1 MKSLHYRMYNK
12 LKYTFA
18 VCLLCTS
25 MLANAQVTTQS
36 PYSKFGVG
44 NIKGSLLPQ
53 FRAMGGIS
61 TAVYKPG
68 FFNNI
73 NMQNPASYAAINATT
88 FDIGLTGVVTE
99 LSNSSLSENSF
110 NATLSHVAM
119 AFPLTRKSALS
130 IGILP
135 YSQLGYDFK
144 NTVQV
149 GTNAANTK
157 TVDYKYTGEGGLTK
171 AYIGYGRQFGDHFRI
186 GANVEYLFG
195 NLSESRSTEY
205 VNDPGSI
212 NSRLQSKNSVGG
224 VNFSYG
230 AQYDIRLNNKT
241 SLVFGYSGSAN
252 SKINSEKSNV
262 VTQYNIFNG
271 EEQSAFDT
279 LSIVQNRPTNLQ
291 LPLVHNFGFTIQKD
305 NKWLIGADYRMG
317 KWSNLTID
325 NVNQSLQD
333 TYGVSVGGQFTP
345 DVTAISG
352 YFKRVDYR
360 FGFSHDKTYI
370 QVNNQD
376 IKQTAITLGL
386 GLPLSSITR
395 GSIYKMNLTAELGK
409 RGTVSNGLLQEKFVN
424 LHLAFTLND
433 GSWFRR
439 FRFD

>member
-18 VCLLCTS
+18 VCLLCAS
-25 MLANAQVTTQS
+25 MLTNAQVTTQS

-61 TAVYKPG
+61 TAVYRPG
-68 FFNNI
+68 YFNNI
-73 NMQNPASYAAINATT
+73 NIQNPASYASISATT
-88 FDIGLTGVVTE
+88 LDIGLTGVVTE

-110 NATLSHVAM
+110 NASLSHVAM

-130 IGILP
+130 FGILP

-149 GTNAANTK
+149 GTNSANTK
-157 TVDYKYTGEGGLTK
+157 TVDYKYTGEGGLNK
-171 AYIGYGRQFGDHFRI
+171 AYIGYGVQFGDHFRV

-262 VTQYNIFNG
+262 VTQYNIANG
-271 EEQSAFDT
+271 EEQS
-279 LSIVQNRPTNLQ
+279 
-291 LPLVHNFGFTIQKD
+291 
-305 NKWLIGADYRMG
+305 
-317 KWSNLTID
+317 
-325 NVNQSLQD
+325 
-333 TYGVSVGGQFTP
+333 
-345 DVTAISG
+345 
-352 YFKRVDYR
+352 
-360 FGFSHDKTYI
+360 
-370 QVNNQD
+370 
-376 IKQTAITLGL
+376 
-386 GLPLSSITR
+386 
-395 GSIYKMNLTAELGK
+395 
-409 RGTVSNGLLQEKFVN
+409 
-424 LHLAFTLND
+424 
-433 GSWFRR
+433 
-439 FRFD
+439 